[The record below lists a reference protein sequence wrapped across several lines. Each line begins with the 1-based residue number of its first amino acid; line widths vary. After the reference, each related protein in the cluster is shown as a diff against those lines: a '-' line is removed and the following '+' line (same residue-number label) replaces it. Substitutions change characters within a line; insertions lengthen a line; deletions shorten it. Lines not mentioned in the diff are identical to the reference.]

1 MNAKETIRWLVL
13 FMVLVC
19 CVAGLVFTVT
29 RKSPEEE
36 QLLEIR
42 DQIVRATGY
51 EPPSD
56 LNYGFGRRTNHRFCD
71 EVFALGSTF
80 APQYMIEGFTPRGVL
95 ESPLTE
101 FAEQYARSL
110 ESDASVQQVARYE
123 KPSLL
128 DPTQASLRIVDWTT
142 DELAGSV
149 SFGATTSV
157 QIGITL
163 YRGCEEGYE
172 VANNRVALGFEEVA
186 AFNADNSLSTDP
198 T

>member
-1 MNAKETIRWLVL
+1 MRSKKFIWWAVALL
-13 FMVLVC
+13 ALSC
-19 CVAGLVFTVT
+19 CVAGLILTLT
-29 RKSPEEE
+29 RKSPEEQ

-42 DQIVRATGY
+42 DQVVRATGY
-51 EPPSD
+51 EPPDD

-80 APQYMIEGFTPRGVL
+80 APQYMIEGFEPRGVL
-95 ESPLTE
+95 DNPLTE
-101 FAEQYARSL
+101 FAEQFARSL
-110 ESDASVQQVARYE
+110 ESDASVQHVARYE
-123 KPSLL
+123 QPSLL

-157 QIGITL
+157 QIGIKL

-172 VANNRVALGFEEVA
+172 IANNRVPLGFEAVEE
-186 AFNADNSLSTDP
+186 FNADGSRSTDSS
-198 T
+198 